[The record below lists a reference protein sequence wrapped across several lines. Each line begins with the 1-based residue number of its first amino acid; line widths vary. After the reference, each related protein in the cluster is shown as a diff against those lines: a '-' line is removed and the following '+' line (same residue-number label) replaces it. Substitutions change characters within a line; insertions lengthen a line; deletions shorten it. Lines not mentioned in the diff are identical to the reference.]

1 MDWIK
6 ELEKIRERLA
16 TSELELE
23 RVLDE
28 PDSEGAAELVGII
41 QLLRSEKE
49 YAYERAIAV

>member
-6 ELEKIRERLA
+6 ELETIRERLA

-23 RVLDE
+23 RVLE
-28 PDSEGAAELVGII
+28 ENNNERAADLVRMI
-41 QLLRSEKE
+41 QLLRSDKE

>member
-6 ELEKIRERLA
+6 ELETIRERLA

-23 RVLDE
+23 RVLE
-28 PDSEGAAELVGII
+28 EHNNERAADLVRMI
-41 QLLRSEKE
+41 QLLRSDKE

>member
-6 ELEKIRERLA
+6 ELETIRERLA

-23 RVLDE
+23 RVLE
-28 PDSEGAAELVGII
+28 ENNNEGAADLVRMI
-41 QLLRSEKE
+41 QLLRSDKE

>member
-6 ELEKIRERLA
+6 ELETIRERLA

-23 RVLDE
+23 RVLE
-28 PDSEGAAELVGII
+28 VHNNERAADLVRMI
-41 QLLRSEKE
+41 QLLRSDKE